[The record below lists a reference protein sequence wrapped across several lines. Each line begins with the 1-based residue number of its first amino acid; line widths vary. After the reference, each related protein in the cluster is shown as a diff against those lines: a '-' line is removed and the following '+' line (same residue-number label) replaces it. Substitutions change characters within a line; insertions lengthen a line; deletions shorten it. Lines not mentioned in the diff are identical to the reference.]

1 MGKVLVAQRQD
12 LSSGSQDHVK
22 SQAWLHALVTQYLP
36 SRLSKISGGGVGGAA
51 HRPDRLANPCAP
63 SPKRYSRLKHREPLK
78 KTLNTIPWP
87 SHLHTEEEEPK
98 NRPGGLCHL

>member
-36 SRLSKISGGGVGGAA
+36 SRLSKISGA
-51 HRPDRLANPCAP
+51 HRLDRLANPCAP
-63 SPKRYSRLKHREPLK
+63 GPKRDSCLKHREPLK
-78 KTLNTIPWP
+78 KTLNTIP
-87 SHLHTEEEEPK
+87 
-98 NRPGGLCHL
+98 